1 MSRAVHWRVM
11 QGVTTAITGFIL
23 LCLVWPHLV
32 KNKPQFYSSIGLLMV
47 IILFDAIGHMG
58 RDEGSSLSHVMY
70 VLAAILQMLTILI
83 LVLCVGGLTPR
94 ELAGEVSETIDAIRH
109 GEQKPVLVPL
119 TGEQPIPKEEEP
131 PLRQTITLNDEDDSI
146 PMR

>member
-1 MSRAVHWRVM
+1 M
-11 QGVTTAITGFIL
+11 QGVTTAITGFIF
-23 LCLVWPHLV
+23 LCLIWPHIV
-32 KNKPQFYSSIGLLMV
+32 KNKPQFYSAIGLLLI
-47 IILFDAIGHMG
+47 IILLDAIGHMG

-119 TGEQPIPKEEEP
+119 KGEQPMPKEEP
-131 PLRQTITLNDEDDSI
+131 PPPRQTITLNDEDDSI